1 MLVLT
6 RKKGESIM
14 LGHDIEITVVAI
26 EGEQIKLGINAPKH
40 IDIHRKEIYIAIQE
54 ENKLAAKQN
63 LSIDLLNAFAEL
75 ENKNKM
81 N

>member
-1 MLVLT
+1 
-6 RKKGESIM
+6 M

>member
-1 MLVLT
+1 
-6 RKKGESIM
+6 M

-75 ENKNKM
+75 ENENKM

>member
-75 ENKNKM
+75 ENENKM

>member
-63 LSIDLLNAFAEL
+63 LSIDLLNAFVEL

>member
-1 MLVLT
+1 
-6 RKKGESIM
+6 M

-63 LSIDLLNAFAEL
+63 LSIDLLNAFVEL